1 MAYNQ
6 TLNRVET
13 YFDQTA
19 TKAWEQLTSD
29 VPISNIRQT
38 VRAGRDQM
46 RALMLSR
53 IPEDLAGAR
62 VLDAGCG
69 TGMMTQDLARRGAN
83 VSAVDISPA
92 LISIANKRLPAHLRK
107 NVTFSSGDMLD
118 PVLGEFDFVL
128 AMDSLIY
135 YSGDQICASVVA
147 LGQRPTQKVIFSVA
161 PRTNL
166 LMLMLYLGKLFP
178 RSDRSPVIMPQ
189 SPKRLI
195 KETHEF
201 GNMRDLGRIGS
212 GFYVSQAMEFSV

>member
-46 RALMLSR
+46 RTLMLSR

-69 TGMMTQDLARRGAN
+69 TGMMTQDLAKRGAN

-92 LISIANKRLPAHLRK
+92 LISIANKRLPAH
-107 NVTFSSGDMLD
+107 
-118 PVLGEFDFVL
+118 
-128 AMDSLIY
+128 
-135 YSGDQICASVVA
+135 
-147 LGQRPTQKVIFSVA
+147 
-161 PRTNL
+161 
-166 LMLMLYLGKLFP
+166 
-178 RSDRSPVIMPQ
+178 
-189 SPKRLI
+189 
-195 KETHEF
+195 
-201 GNMRDLGRIGS
+201 
-212 GFYVSQAMEFSV
+212 